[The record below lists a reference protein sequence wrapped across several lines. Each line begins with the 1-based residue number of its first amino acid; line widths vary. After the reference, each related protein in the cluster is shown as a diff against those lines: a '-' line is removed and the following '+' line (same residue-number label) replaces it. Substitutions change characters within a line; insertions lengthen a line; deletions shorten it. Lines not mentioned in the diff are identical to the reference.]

1 MIERRAQDE
10 ELVGDGGGKFSVF
23 KSSKSLAY
31 LLARKEIK
39 KKLSETFLSCDLII
53 FRV

>member
-1 MIERRAQDE
+1 MIERKAQDE
-10 ELVGDGGGKFSVF
+10 KMGGGGGKFSVF

-39 KKLSETFLSCDLII
+39 KIVWNFSVLWFNNFQSLN
-53 FRV
+53 

>member
-1 MIERRAQDE
+1 MIERKAQDE
-10 ELVGDGGGKFSVF
+10 ELVGGAGGGKFSVF

-39 KKLSETFLSCDLII
+39 KNCLKLFCLVI
-53 FRV
+53 